1 MKLTHCL
8 LLPLPSDIFPGAPT
22 SAFIRI
28 DLAPYQLRYVFEQFE
43 FVAHAE
49 VDDVVTL
56 TAGYLESYFVPRFP
70 EMTTLETTLMGK
82 QNPLLLPFE
91 MNLTSTAVFPRD
103 ATTLPA
109 VAELDLVLMSAFSGT
124 NLDVYVDILTRL
136 PPGNVFSTTTEVMFD
151 LLAEVQERSGGT
163 AKGATSG
170 SSDSGGSSGPNK
182 LAIGVSAGAGAFL
195 ALLIAAVHVRY
206 RGSGAA
212 ASGDGLE
219 KNHLLDEAGHLTV
232 ADETYRADS
241 TILGDDST
249 VTRLRH
255 TRFAEST
262 RFAEF
267 TEGDQ
272 SLASRSEWAL
282 STRAISEEGSLVESS
297 SDDEVDDEEKNSR
310 YDSGMSRRRL
320 FDEEEPLRSNDPL
333 APLRPSEEA
342 VVPPDDL
349 SVDSYVPI
357 RVVDLIKRFS
367 PKDEPTRTRRHAT
380 DP

>member
-1 MKLTHCL
+1 M
-8 LLPLPSDIFPGAPT
+8 
-22 SAFIRI
+22 
-28 DLAPYQLRYVFEQFE
+28 
-43 FVAHAE
+43 
-49 VDDVVTL
+49 TL
-56 TAGYLESYFVPRFP
+56 TAGYLDSYFAPRFP
-70 EMTTLETTLMGK
+70 ELTTLETTLLGSR
-82 QNPLLLPFE
+82 NPLLLPFE
-91 MNLTSTAVFPRD
+91 VNLTSTAVFPLD
-103 ATTLPA
+103 ATTTPP

-124 NLDVYVDILTRL
+124 NQDVYVDILTRL
-136 PPGNVFSTTTEVMFD
+136 PPGNVFSTTTEVLFD

-170 SSDSGGSSGPNK
+170 SSGGGGSSGPSK
-182 LAIGVSAGAGAFL
+182 VAIGVSAGAGAFL
-195 ALLIAAVHVRY
+195 ALLIAAAHVRY
-206 RGSGAA
+206 RGSGGA

-282 STRAISEEGSLVESS
+282 STRAISEEGSLVDSS
-297 SDDEVDDEEKNSR
+297 SDGEDDDEEKNSR
-310 YDSGMSRRRL
+310 YDSGLSRRRL

-333 APLRPSEEA
+333 APLRQSEEA
-342 VVPPDDL
+342 VIPQDDL

>member
-1 MKLTHCL
+1 
-8 LLPLPSDIFPGAPT
+8 
-22 SAFIRI
+22 
-28 DLAPYQLRYVFEQFE
+28 
-43 FVAHAE
+43 
-49 VDDVVTL
+49 
-56 TAGYLESYFVPRFP
+56 
-70 EMTTLETTLMGK
+70 
-82 QNPLLLPFE
+82 

-103 ATTLPA
+103 DTAPP

-124 NLDVYVDILTRL
+124 NQDVYVDILTRL
-136 PPGNVFSTTTEVMFD
+136 PPNKVFSTTTEVFFD

-163 AKGATSG
+163 ANGTSSG
-170 SSDSGGSSGPNK
+170 SSSSGGGGGSSGPSK
-182 LAIGVSAGAGAFL
+182 VAIGVSAGAGAFL
-195 ALLIAAVHVRY
+195 ALLIAAAHVRY
-206 RGSGAA
+206 RGKGAG
-212 ASGDGLE
+212 SGDGLE
-219 KNHLLDEAGHLTV
+219 KNHVRDDAGHLTV

-249 VTRLRH
+249 NTTRLRH

-282 STRAISEEGSLVESS
+282 STHAISEEGSLVESS
-297 SDDEVDDEEKNSR
+297 SDDEVDDEEKNNR

-320 FDEEEPLRSNDPL
+320 FDEEEPLCSNDPL
-333 APLRPSEEA
+333 APLRQSEEGT
-342 VVPPDDL
+342 VPQDDL